1 MKAYKILIVDDIPK
15 NIMVLGNTL
24 VEENYEVAYA
34 RSGKEAI
41 AQSLKNDFDL
51 ILLDIMMPE
60 MDGYETCERILSEPK
75 TSHIPII
82 FLTAKTDYDS
92 IVKGFDFGA
101 KDYITKPFNSKE
113 LLARVRTHLELK
125 RNCEE
130 LEGMNELLEKKVRK
144 RTKELRE
151 ANEKIKKLDAAKNGF
166 LGIISHEIRTPLN
179 GILGSIELLKP
190 LCSKS
195 DNVELFEMLQESAEA
210 LLRFSELSHL
220 ISQLKIN
227 QYEITQESFQ
237 LIELIE
243 QLKDKVLSEE
253 ILERKIGFILNSN
266 SGDTRVFADR
276 KLISK
281 VIFDVLHNALKFNH
295 SDINVNVDIV
305 KKPKSIE
312 ITIED
317 DGIGFS
323 DDVLP
328 TVFEIFST
336 SSEEY
341 IEGKGLSLAAAKLI
355 LDAHNGTIDIKNTKS
370 GGAEVKNLFTLPI
383 SLLLK
388 I

>member
-355 LDAHNGTIDIKNTKS
+355 LDAHNGTIDIKTPSQAVPK
-370 GGAEVKNLFTLPI
+370 
-383 SLLLK
+383 
-388 I
+388 